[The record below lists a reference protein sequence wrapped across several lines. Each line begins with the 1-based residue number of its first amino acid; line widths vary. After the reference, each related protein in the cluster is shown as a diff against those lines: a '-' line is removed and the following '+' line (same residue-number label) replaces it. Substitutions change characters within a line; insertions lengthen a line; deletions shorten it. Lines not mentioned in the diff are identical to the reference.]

1 MERRRSAADDG
12 RVRMSLTGVRER
24 CAALGMSV
32 EDTAEAIHAECGVSW
47 LRAWRVA
54 RGLKLQEMAALMK
67 ERGKRA
73 NRPLDSLTHQRISAW
88 ERGEDQPSPHYLDA
102 LCRLFSTRPDKLGFG
117 EDYGAQPAV
126 IAGSPSAAADQLHGA
141 AELRAST
148 SGILI
153 PSSRSANLVAQ
164 LEESVEQLGLGYRRV
179 PTKVYL
185 DQVLAAYRQA
195 TSLLYGRRGLRAQ
208 ARILRS
214 VGQLAAVIGVLMIDL
229 GDGPEA
235 REWFIQANHAVYETG
250 DRALL
255 GWILTRQAMTEFY
268 YGTSAAA
275 IRTASFAAATAEGV
289 RGIAS
294 SMAPAVL
301 ARTRSRAGD
310 HEGAMR
316 AMIQAK
322 RAYDAAY
329 PAIRA
334 DGLYAFPEAK
344 LAFYEGEVYSRSAG
358 GQQALAAQDLA
369 LRLYGASERI
379 DPALVKVSR
388 ARTLIRS
395 GDPESAAGIIRN
407 ELQSLSHME
416 VCGTVAAA
424 VRDVLL
430 VVPDQ
435 RHASRAFGDIYEL
448 LVGREN
454 EPD

>member
-1 MERRRSAADDG
+1 
-12 RVRMSLTGVRER
+12 
-24 CAALGMSV
+24 MSV
-32 EDTAEAIHAECGVSW
+32 EDAAEAIHAECGVSR

-67 ERGKRA
+67 ERGRRA

-117 EDYGAQPAV
+117 EDYGLQPTV
-126 IAGSPSAAADQLHGA
+126 IAGSPSAANQLHGA

-148 SGILI
+148 SGVFI
-153 PSSRSANLVAQ
+153 PSSRNANLVAQ

-179 PTKVYL
+179 PTKIYL

-195 TSLLYGRRGLRAQ
+195 TSLLNGRQGLRAQ

-235 REWFIQANHAVYETG
+235 REWFIRANQAVYETG

-255 GWILTRQAMTEFY
+255 GWILTRQAMVEFY

-275 IRTASFAAATAEGV
+275 IRTASFAAATTEGV
-289 RGIAS
+289 RGVAS

-310 HEGAMR
+310 HQGAIR
-316 AMIQAK
+316 AMILAK
-322 RAYDAAY
+322 RAYDAA

-369 LRLYGASERI
+369 LSLYGASDRI

-395 GDPESAAGIIRN
+395 GDPESAAAIIRN
-407 ELQSLSHME
+407 ELQSLSYLE
-416 VCGTVAAA
+416 VRGTVAAA

-448 LVGREN
+448 LVDREN

>member
-1 MERRRSAADDG
+1 VERRRSAADDG
-12 RVRMSLTGVRER
+12 RVLVSLTRVRER
-24 CAALGMSV
+24 CAALSMSV
-32 EDTAEAIHAECGVSW
+32 EDTAEAIHAECGVSR

-54 RGLKLQEMAALMK
+54 RGLKLQDMAALMK
-67 ERGKRA
+67 EQGRRA

-117 EDYGAQPAV
+117 EDYGPQPAV
-126 IAGSPSAAADQLHGA
+126 IAGSLPAAADHLHSA

-148 SGILI
+148 SGVFI
-153 PSSRSANLVAQ
+153 PSSRNASLVAQ
-164 LEESVEQLGLGYRRV
+164 LEESVEQLGRGYRMM
-179 PTKVYL
+179 PTNVYL

-195 TSLLYGRRGLRAQ
+195 TSLLYGRQGLRAQ

-255 GWILTRQAMTEFY
+255 GWIMTRQAMVEFY
-268 YGTSAAA
+268 YGTPAAA

-289 RGIAS
+289 RGVAS

-316 AMIQAK
+316 AMILAK
-322 RAYDAAY
+322 RAYDAAN

-334 DGLYAFPEAK
+334 HGLYAFPEAK

-407 ELQSLSHME
+407 ELRSLSYLE
-416 VCGTVAAA
+416 VRGTVAAA

-435 RHASRAFGDIYEL
+435 RDASRAFGDIYEL
-448 LVGREN
+448 LADREN

>member
-1 MERRRSAADDG
+1 MERHHSAVDNNHA
-12 RVRMSLTGVRER
+12 RTSSAGVRGR
-24 CAALGMSV
+24 CAALGLSI
-32 EDTAEAIHAECGVSW
+32 EDTAEAIHVECGVSR

-67 ERGKRA
+67 EQGQQA
-73 NRPLDSLTHQRISAW
+73 NRPLGSLTHQRISAW

-117 EDYGAQPAV
+117 EDYGPQPV
-126 IAGSPSAAADQLHGA
+126 HTSGPLSVAADQSYGA

-164 LEESVEQLGLGYRRV
+164 LEESVEQLDLRYRRV

-185 DQVLAAYRQA
+185 DQVLTAYRQA
-195 TSLLYGRRGLRAQ
+195 TSLLYGRQGLRAQ
-208 ARILRS
+208 AKILRS
-214 VGQLAAVIGVLMIDL
+214 VGHLAAVIGVLMIDL

-235 REWFIQANHAVYETG
+235 KEWFIHAVQAVYETG

-255 GWILTRQAMTEFY
+255 SWILTRQAMVEFY
-268 YGTSAAA
+268 YGTPAAA
-275 IRTASFAAATAEGV
+275 IRTASFAAAAAESSRGV
-289 RGIAS
+289 AS
-294 SMAPAVL
+294 AMAPAVL

-316 AMIQAK
+316 AMLQAK
-322 RAYDAAY
+322 RAFDAAH
-329 PAIRA
+329 PPIGAG
-334 DGLYAFPEAK
+334 GLYAFSPAK
-344 LAFYEGEVYSRSAG
+344 LAFYEGEVYSRSASER
-358 GQQALAAQDLA
+358 QALPAQDLA

-395 GDPESAAGIIRN
+395 GDPASAAGIITS
-407 ELQSLSHME
+407 ELQSLSRLE

-424 VRDVLL
+424 VRDVLVL
-430 VVPDQ
+430 VPDQ
-435 RHASRAFGDIYEL
+435 RHASGAFGDVYAL
-448 LVGREN
+448 LVEREN

>member
-1 MERRRSAADDG
+1 
-12 RVRMSLTGVRER
+12 MSLTGVRER

>member
-1 MERRRSAADDG
+1 VERHLSEATDG
-12 RVRMSLTGVRER
+12 RVRTSLARVRER

-32 EDTAEAIHAECGVSW
+32 EDTAEAIHAECGVSR

-54 RGLKLQEMAALMK
+54 RSLKLQEMAALMK
-67 ERGKRA
+67 EQGRQA
-73 NRPLDSLTHQRISAW
+73 NRPLASLTHQRISAW
-88 ERGEDQPSPHYLDA
+88 ERGEDQPSPRYLDA

-117 EDYGAQPAV
+117 EDYGPLSAAL
-126 IAGSPSAAADQLHGA
+126 ADAPSATAHQLRGA

-148 SGILI
+148 MGILI
-153 PSSRSANLVAQ
+153 PSARSASMVAQ
-164 LEESVEQLGLGYRRV
+164 LEDSVERLGLGYRKM

-185 DQVLAAYRQA
+185 DQVLTAYREA
-195 TSLLYGRRGLRAQ
+195 TLLLHERRGLRAQ

-214 VGQLAAVIGVLMIDL
+214 VGQLAGVIGVLMIDL
-229 GDGPEA
+229 GDGLEA
-235 REWFIQANHAVYETG
+235 REWFIQGCRAVYETG

-255 GWILTRQAMTEFY
+255 GWILTRQAMVDFY
-268 YGTSAAA
+268 YGTPADAN
-275 IRTASFAAATAEGV
+275 RTASFAVAAAEGT

-316 AMIQAK
+316 SMIAAK
-322 RAYDAAY
+322 RAYDAA
-329 PAIRA
+329 ASA
-334 DGLYAFPEAK
+334 TLGSGLYAFSEAK
-344 LAFYEGEVYSRSAG
+344 LAFYEGEVYSRSAR

-395 GDPESAAGIIRN
+395 GDLEAAADIIRN
-407 ELQSLSHME
+407 ELQSLSHLE
-416 VCGTVAAA
+416 VRGTVAAA
-424 VRDVLL
+424 VRDVLS

-448 LVGREN
+448 LVEREN
-454 EPD
+454 NPD